1 MPDLVIYAD
10 TVRSPEMRHEI
21 PLTVPD
27 PFLFIEHDGRRHV
40 AVGAMEVSR
49 ISGIDGG
56 LDVRPSEEFGRDELT
71 AQGLSPEEVNLE
83 VVVRA
88 CQELGVQDATVPAGF
103 PVETADRLR
112 RAGIEVSAD
121 RELFAARRR
130 RKTAAELEGVRRAQ
144 RAAEAGMRAAAELLR
159 RAEPNGRAVLLDG
172 EPLTCERLKLAIG
185 QAFSASGAA
194 ADEFIV
200 AHGAQSAVGHD
211 MGSGP
216 IMAGEP
222 VVVDLW
228 PRDGASACFAD
239 MTRTFVVGE
248 PDAELRA
255 YHRLAREALDRSVE
269 AIRAG
274 VAGAEVFRISCA
286 VFEGAGQPT
295 QLTKKPGE
303 ILLDGFF
310 HGLGHGVGLEV
321 HEPPYMGRA
330 PGELIAGDVVSVE
343 PGCYRQ
349 GYGGCRLEDIVLV
362 TDDGAEVL
370 TDFPYQLAP

>member
-1 MPDLVIYAD
+1 MPDLLIYAD

-27 PFLFIEHDGRRHV
+27 PFLFVEHDGLRHV
-40 AVGAMEVSR
+40 VVGAMEVAR

-121 RELFAARRR
+121 RRALRGRAPAQDGRGAGGRAPGPAGGGGGHARRGGSPPPGR
-130 RKTAAELEGVRRAQ
+130 AERPRRAPRRGAPDL
-144 RAAEAGMRAAAELLR
+144 RAAQARHRSG
-159 RAEPNGRAVLLDG
+159 VLAQ
-172 EPLTCERLKLAIG
+172 CR
-185 QAFSASGAA
+185 S

-222 VVVDLW
+222 VVIDLAAGRRLGLLRRHD
-228 PRDGASACFAD
+228 PDLRGGRGRRGAA
-239 MTRTFVVGE
+239 
-248 PDAELRA
+248 A

-286 VFEGAGQPT
+286 CSRR
-295 QLTKKPGE
+295 PGSR
-303 ILLDGFF
+303 
-310 HGLGHGVGLEV
+310 H
-321 HEPPYMGRA
+321 
-330 PGELIAGDVVSVE
+330 S
-343 PGCYRQ
+343 
-349 GYGGCRLEDIVLV
+349 
-362 TDDGAEVL
+362 
-370 TDFPYQLAP
+370 

>member
-1 MPDLVIYAD
+1 
-10 TVRSPEMRHEI
+10 
-21 PLTVPD
+21 
-27 PFLFIEHDGRRHV
+27 
-40 AVGAMEVSR
+40 
-49 ISGIDGG
+49 
-56 LDVRPSEEFGRDELT
+56 
-71 AQGLSPEEVNLE
+71 
-83 VVVRA
+83 
-88 CQELGVQDATVPAGF
+88 
-103 PVETADRLR
+103 
-112 RAGIEVSAD
+112 
-121 RELFAARRR
+121 
-130 RKTAAELEGVRRAQ
+130 
-144 RAAEAGMRAAAELLR
+144 
-159 RAEPNGRAVLLDG
+159 
-172 EPLTCERLKLAIG
+172 
-185 QAFSASGAA
+185 
-194 ADEFIV
+194 
-200 AHGAQSAVGHD
+200 
-211 MGSGP
+211 
-216 IMAGEP
+216 
-222 VVVDLW
+222 
-228 PRDGASACFAD
+228 

-370 TDFPYQLAP
+370 TDFPYELAP

>member
-1 MPDLVIYAD
+1 MPDLLIYAD

-27 PFLFIEHDGRRHV
+27 PFLFVEHDGRRHV
-40 AVGAMEVSR
+40 VVGAMEVSR

-56 LDVRPSEEFGRDELT
+56 LDVRPSEEFGRDEFT

-83 VVVRA
+83 VVVLA

-112 RAGIEVSAD
+112 RAGIEVRAH

-159 RAEPNGRAVLLDG
+159 RAEPNGRVVILDG
-172 EPLTCERLKLAIG
+172 EPLTCERLKLAVG

-216 IMAGEP
+216 ILAGEP
-222 VVVDLW
+222 VVIDLW

-286 VFEGAGQPT
+286 VFEEAGQPT
-295 QLTKKPGE
+295 QLPKKPGG

-330 PGELIAGDVVSVE
+330 PGELIAGDVSASSQAATAR
-343 PGCYRQ
+343 GTAAAGSR
-349 GYGGCRLEDIVLV
+349 
-362 TDDGAEVL
+362 TSSS
-370 TDFPYQLAP
+370 

>member
-27 PFLFIEHDGRRHV
+27 PFLFIEHDGLRHV
-40 AVGAMEVSR
+40 VVGAMEVAR
-49 ISGIDGG
+49 ISGIDGD

-88 CQELGVQDATVPAGF
+88 CQGHGVQDATVPAGF

-172 EPLTCERLKLAIG
+172 DPLTCERLKLAIG

-222 VVVDLW
+222 VVIDLW

-286 VFEGAGQPT
+286 VFEEAGQPT

-370 TDFPYQLAP
+370 TDFPYELAP